1 MCVGNLV
8 NCAIML
14 VWIALSLELM
24 FPEAGNPTGI
34 EAAAA
39 VSW

>member
-1 MCVGNLV
+1 MCVRNSVYCG
-8 NCAIML
+8 IML
-14 VWIALSLELM
+14 VWIALSLKLM